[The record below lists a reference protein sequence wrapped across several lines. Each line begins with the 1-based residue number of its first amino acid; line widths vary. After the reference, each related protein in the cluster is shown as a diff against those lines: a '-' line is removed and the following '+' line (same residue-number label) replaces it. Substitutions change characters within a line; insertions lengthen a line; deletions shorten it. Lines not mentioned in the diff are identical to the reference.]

1 MMYRDV
7 LGPCALPMGSGVTIG
22 RSPVRVQRADGVGM
36 RNRFLKRCDGGARVW
51 ARARVAN
58 AGFTRVLREVF
69 GERHADVAR
78 GDETHLPAS
87 RGSRARREVADR
99 WLTSRCESSPAFL
112 TTTCCCTRGCRILD
126 GARRAEKSPSSTRG
140 CERRS
145 GEIFFAVG
153 FPDSH
158 FSLRTPPS
166 SRANSGRRAGRMK
179 TPHAEELRGTSFRA
193 LFFVAA
199 WSAFASPRRDGGSNR
214 EKPTTSFTATSHPSA
229 FAVAR
234 CARESESADS
244 TREKSARH
252 LVRRKIVAGAVAK
265 F

>member
-1 MMYRDV
+1 M
-7 LGPCALPMGSGVTIG
+7 
-22 RSPVRVQRADGVGM
+22 
-36 RNRFLKRCDGGARVW
+36 W
-51 ARARVAN
+51 ARARVFN
-58 AGFTRVLREVF
+58 AGFTRVLR
-69 GERHADVAR
+69 GEYGARHAEVAR

-112 TTTCCCTRGCRILD
+112 TTTCCC
-126 GARRAEKSPSSTRG
+126 TRG